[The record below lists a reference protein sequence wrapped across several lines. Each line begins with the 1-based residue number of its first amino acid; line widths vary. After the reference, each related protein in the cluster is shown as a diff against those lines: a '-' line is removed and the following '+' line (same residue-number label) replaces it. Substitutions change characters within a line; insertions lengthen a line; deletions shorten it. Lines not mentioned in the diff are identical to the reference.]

1 MRSSGKERG
10 MEASQRLEEL
20 GAFAP
25 KRQVMGK
32 SAIVKLHVSVW
43 HAESRVIG
51 SLGTRALIHG

>member
-1 MRSSGKERG
+1 MRSSGKEKG

-32 SAIVKLHVSVW
+32 SAIVKLHVW